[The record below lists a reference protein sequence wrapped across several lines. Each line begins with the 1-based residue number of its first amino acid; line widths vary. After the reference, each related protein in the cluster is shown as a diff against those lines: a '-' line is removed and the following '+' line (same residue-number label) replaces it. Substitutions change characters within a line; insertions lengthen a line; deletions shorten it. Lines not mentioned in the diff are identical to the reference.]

1 MDISPEEIKII
12 VGKLLDADSSKKF
25 SSTVD
30 ICMFLWEIVDKI
42 MEGVNSETMTM
53 QQKEDLA
60 VSIASSVINFLEE
73 RGMITVELAAKARSL
88 VKTADVFLD
97 LLLGLKGINSLT
109 QMVKNPTKENCFKSI
124 FSILSCFS
132 AKSVNV
138 PTPVTS
144 TPKVE
149 EIKENEPSHKE
160 IIALEV
166 IHEEVIPEEAKV
178 EEVIPEE
185 AKVEEVIPE
194 EAKVED
200 EHKSE
205 VKEVI
210 PTETKHIQE
219 IVTHIEEVVNQVQKS
234 VEKIQE
240 ITELK
245 DSIDKS
251 EFLEE
256 EYNQSLES
264 MTVTPT
270 HTPEPELLDK
280 EKIILEVKE
289 FLNERLEEKWSSDED
304 KGK

>member
-1 MDISPEEIKII
+1 MDISSEEIKII
-12 VGKLLDADSSKKF
+12 IGKLLDADSSKKF

-73 RGMITVELAAKARSL
+73 RGMITVELASKARSL

-97 LLLGLKGINSLT
+97 LLLGLKGMNSLT

-132 AKSVNV
+132 AKSGSV

-149 EIKENEPSHKE
+149 ELKEDIKEEKS
-160 IIALEV
+160 L
-166 IHEEVIPEEAKV
+166 EVIPEEVSVKSEFEEV
-178 EEVIPEE
+178 ITEEQSVKSEFKEVIPEE
-185 AKVEEVIPE
+185 PKIEEPKIE
-194 EAKVED
+194 E
-200 EHKSE
+200 
-205 VKEVI
+205 
-210 PTETKHIQE
+210 TNNIQE
-219 IVTHIEEVVNQVQKS
+219 IVEHIEQVVNQVQKS
-234 VEKIQE
+234 VEKVQE
-240 ITELK
+240 ITE
-245 DSIDKS
+245 
-251 EFLEE
+251 
-256 EYNQSLES
+256 SLEDDYTKSLQS
-264 MTVTPT
+264 MVVTPT
-270 HTPEPELLDK
+270 HTPEPEQDDK

-289 FLNERLEEKWSSDED
+289 FLDERNDEKWSSEED
-304 KGK
+304 KSK

>member
-12 VGKLLDADSSKKF
+12 IGKLLDADSSKKF

-73 RGMITVELAAKARSL
+73 RGMITVELASKARSL
-88 VKTADVFLD
+88 VRTADVFLD
-97 LLLGLKGINSLT
+97 LLLGLKGMNSLT

-132 AKSVNV
+132 AKSASV

-149 EIKENEPSHKE
+149 EIKENETSQKE

-166 IHEEVIPEEAKV
+166 IPEEASVKPEVEEASVKPEV
-178 EEVIPEE
+178 EEVI
-185 AKVEEVIPE
+185 
-194 EAKVED
+194 
-200 EHKSE
+200 H
-205 VKEVI
+205 
-210 PTETKHIQE
+210 TETKHIQE
-219 IVTHIEEVVNQVQKS
+219 VVNHVEQIVNQVQKS

-240 ITELK
+240 ESKI
-245 DSIDKS
+245 SFDKS

-264 MTVTPT
+264 MVVTPT
-270 HTPEPELLDK
+270 HTPEPEQLDK

-289 FLNERLEEKWSSDED
+289 FLNEKLDEKWSSDED

>member
-12 VGKLLDADSSKKF
+12 IGKLLDADSSKKF

-73 RGMITVELAAKARSL
+73 RGMITVELASKARSL

-97 LLLGLKGINSLT
+97 LLLGLKGMNSLT

-132 AKSVNV
+132 AKSGSV

-149 EIKENEPSHKE
+149 ELKEDIKEEKS
-160 IIALEV
+160 LEV
-166 IHEEVIPEEAKV
+166 IPEEVSVKSEFEEVIPEEPSVKS
-178 EEVIPEE
+178 EFKEVIPEE
-185 AKVEEVIPE
+185 PKIEEPKIE
-194 EAKVED
+194 EPKIE
-200 EHKSE
+200 
-205 VKEVI
+205 
-210 PTETKHIQE
+210 ETNNIQE
-219 IVTHIEEVVNQVQKS
+219 IVEHIEQVVNQVQKS
-234 VEKIQE
+234 VEKVQE
-240 ITELK
+240 ITE
-245 DSIDKS
+245 
-251 EFLEE
+251 
-256 EYNQSLES
+256 SLEDDYTKSLQS
-264 MTVTPT
+264 MVVTPT
-270 HTPEPELLDK
+270 HTPEPEQDDK

-289 FLNERLEEKWSSDED
+289 FLDERNDEKWSSEED
-304 KGK
+304 KSK